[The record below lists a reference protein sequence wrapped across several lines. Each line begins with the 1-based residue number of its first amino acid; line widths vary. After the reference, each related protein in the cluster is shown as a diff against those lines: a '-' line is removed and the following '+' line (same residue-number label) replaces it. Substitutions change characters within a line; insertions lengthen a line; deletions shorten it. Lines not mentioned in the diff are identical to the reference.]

1 MTFAELSTLLS
12 QYRAAVEA
20 QIGMLEQLRE
30 LARHGRE
37 HADAPLR
44 PDTVHQL
51 VDERDRLMTTLVA
64 LESELMPI
72 RQTLAAARDQLS
84 HLIEYREVVELH
96 RRGLE
101 LVEEVVRTDEHSRNA
116 LREAERVRRA
126 TADALERSESTL
138 AAYRRVVMPT
148 ATAATLVNRKG

>member
-1 MTFAELSTLLS
+1 MTFADLSTLLS

-30 LARHGRE
+30 LARRGRE
-37 HADAPLR
+37 HADSP
-44 PDTVHQL
+44 PNPHTVHQ
-51 VDERDRLMTTLVA
+51 VIDERDRLMTALVA
-64 LESELMPI
+64 LESELMPV
-72 RQTLAAARDQLS
+72 RQTLAAARDQL
-84 HLIEYREVVELH
+84 LQLVEYREVVELH

-101 LVEEVVRTDEHSRNA
+101 LVEEVVRNDEHSRNA
-116 LREAERVRRA
+116 LREAELVRRA

-148 ATAATLVNRKG
+148 TTAATLVNRKG